1 MHPRIRRR
9 MTRAPHAAENLAK
22 VFGGTCERSEQPHY
36 CSYRANL
43 VRAPRRSL
51 RGNGSRGCGVLTT
64 APLRLP
70 RSHRGWKARREPSHN
85 PARYGLFRDP
95 SLRGV
100 DGKLPSSQPSVP
112 KGFRSHPGTDFR
124 TTRKPRKGFRVY
136 YRAPLL
142 RALGANRFRFLSRIG
157 CASRTA
163 TDENGRRASAKN
175 ARRETQNTRLPSSR
189 GCESIPARNRRE
201 PARALPGPAP
211 PLSRFRATGRVRTT
225 RAPSV
230 RVVVTRAAFCM
241 TKCRTSG
248 SPWFRPR
255 PKRDP
260 PLPLRDF
267 SSSRGKVRGDL
278 SPLA

>member
-1 MHPRIRRR
+1 MPSSRSGSRLGRSRVVHRR

-36 CSYRANL
+36 CSYRANF

-100 DGKLPSSQPSVP
+100 DGKLPSSQSSVP

-136 YRAPLL
+136 YRAPKT
-142 RALGANRFRFLSRIG
+142 RATTSRLGRESLPFSFANRMRV
-157 CASRTA
+157 AH
-163 TDENGRRASAKN
+163 
-175 ARRETQNTRLPSSR
+175 
-189 GCESIPARNRRE
+189 RNRR
-201 PARALPGPAP
+201 
-211 PLSRFRATGRVRTT
+211 
-225 RAPSV
+225 
-230 RVVVTRAAFCM
+230 
-241 TKCRTSG
+241 
-248 SPWFRPR
+248 
-255 PKRDP
+255 KRKKSE
-260 PLPLRDF
+260 R
-267 SSSRGKVRGDL
+267 
-278 SPLA
+278 